1 MFLKSL
7 KQNYPHLFLLLS
19 IVILLVGLLYRGE
32 DTTLDINVHD
42 TYYVIEHILINIFF
56 SILSFFIWTIYFLL
70 RLFRFKMNGK
80 LIIAQ
85 FLIHTLSIIGMMF
98 PMIFIF
104 DKNNFNPSLF
114 QDPNFLI
121 FIFFGLFLI
130 SIILFVIILAMSIFN
145 KFKK

>member
-56 SILSFFIWTIYFLL
+56 QYYHFLFGL
-70 RLFRFKMNGK
+70 
-80 LIIAQ
+80 
-85 FLIHTLSIIGMMF
+85 
-98 PMIFIF
+98 
-104 DKNNFNPSLF
+104 
-114 QDPNFLI
+114 
-121 FIFFGLFLI
+121 FIFFCDYSDL
-130 SIILFVIILAMSIFN
+130 
-145 KFKK
+145 K